1 MERWPGH
8 HYAGAP
14 PPASRLGG
22 ARGFLRTRSYQ
33 GCSYK
38 LCACAGAAQNMFSST
53 SGFNQPVAAWGV
65 GQVTDMQVR
74 RCPASQDQGLLR
86 TQLPRRPATSRA
98 CVLVAAQGTFSYARR
113 FNQPVAAWD
122 VGQVTDMQVRRRP
135 ASQDR
140 GLLRTQL
147 PRRSGHTPY
156 VCAGATQSMFSN
168 AAVFNQPVEAWDVGQ
183 VASMSVRR
191 SPRRD

>member
-1 MERWPGH
+1 M
-8 HYAGAP
+8 
-14 PPASRLGG
+14 
-22 ARGFLRTRSYQ
+22 
-33 GCSYK
+33 
-38 LCACAGAAQNMFSST
+38 
-53 SGFNQPVAAWGV
+53 
-65 GQVTDMQVR
+65 
-74 RCPASQDQGLLR
+74 
-86 TQLPRRPATSRA
+86 
-98 CVLVAAQGTFSYARR
+98 FSYASV

-135 ASQDR
+135 ASQDW

-183 VASMSVRR
+183 VTTMRVRCHLR
-191 SPRRD
+191 WD

>member
-1 MERWPGH
+1 M
-8 HYAGAP
+8 
-14 PPASRLGG
+14 
-22 ARGFLRTRSYQ
+22 
-33 GCSYK
+33 
-38 LCACAGAAQNMFSST
+38 
-53 SGFNQPVAAWGV
+53 
-65 GQVTDMQVR
+65 
-74 RCPASQDQGLLR
+74 
-86 TQLPRRPATSRA
+86 
-98 CVLVAAQGTFSYARR
+98 FSYASV

-147 PRRSGHTPY
+147 PRRSGHTPH

-183 VASMSVRR
+183 VTTMRVRCHLR
-191 SPRRD
+191 WD